1 MDAFGEIGVFVRVVE
16 RQSFTRAAHALG
28 LTASGVSRIVS
39 RLEARLGVRL
49 LERTTRSLGLT
60 ADGADYY
67 ERCTRILREIEEAD
81 GAIARSRS
89 PRAAPRGRLRVD
101 APTAFGRFVI
111 APAIPHFLDA
121 WPDLS
126 LSLTLRDHL
135 IDPIAEGIDVLV
147 RMADLRESE
156 LLHRNLGT
164 MPFVIV
170 ASPGYLARHGRPGS
184 PGDLRKH
191 RTLAFLTNG
200 QPFAWRF
207 GGSGRDSRFLPTG
220 RLQTNSVDALRL
232 AALAGLGVAC
242 LLEPHVRDDI
252 ARGELEVVLREH
264 EQEPIA
270 IHALYP
276 KQRATLPKVRVFLDF
291 LEQCLRTGAYAH
303 RPRLQP

>member
-16 RQSFTRAAHALG
+16 RQSFTRAAQALG
-28 LTASGVSRIVS
+28 LTASAVSRIVS

-49 LERTTRSLGLT
+49 IERTTRSLGLT

-89 PRAAPRGRLRVD
+89 PRGAPRGRLRVD

-111 APAIPHFLDA
+111 APEIPHFLNTY
-121 WPDLS
+121 PDLS
-126 LSLTLRDHL
+126 LRLSLRDYL

-147 RMADLRESE
+147 RMGGLRESE
-156 LLHRNLGT
+156 LLHRKLGT
-164 MPFVIV
+164 MPFVNV

-191 RTLAFLTNG
+191 HTLAFLTGG
-200 QPFAWRF
+200 QPFVWRF

-220 RLQTNSVDALRL
+220 RLLTDSVDALRL
-232 AALAGLGVAC
+232 AALAGQGIAC
-242 LLEPHVRDDI
+242 MLEPLVRDDI
-252 ARGELEVVLREH
+252 ARGDLEVVLRDH
-264 EQEPIA
+264 EQEPITV
-270 IHALYP
+270 HALYP
-276 KQRATLPKVRVFLDF
+276 KPRATLPNVRVFLDF
-291 LEQCLRTGAYAH
+291 LEQCLRKSACTH
-303 RPRLQP
+303 RPRP